1 MRMAAN
7 RTLTTLS
14 IALIVFVMLT
24 FVLAVTTYLFFKQKL
39 DADLEVAKAADEAR
53 RVQAELDTLTTNF
66 GRLRDVIGTDKDT
79 ADTIEA
85 EQNEWLT
92 TRFSAFQDENKSYRA
107 LVDWLEKK
115 RQDANVET
123 ANLVDKNSKLAADSE
138 RAVKQA
144 ADAQAG
150 AEKARDEAQNAL
162 KKEADD
168 FTSRRAEHE
177 KNMEGVVGEQK
188 KALAQSEQTQAI
200 IEELRKLGPLLSP
213 EAKRRYE
220 TAPADSNEPE
230 PWPERVR
237 MVLKE
242 LTDREKAIRDL
253 NGLLANLRMSGG
265 MQVAASVRPGDQ
277 LQKAIAASLPLDDRI
292 EGFDGRVVDVDERD
306 RSVLLSFSSTAGL
319 RPGLLLA
326 VFDPTEPQP
335 LVGSQKGMVQVTA
348 VESGTLA
355 RGVIRADDIDRTILP
370 GDGVAT
376 NLWRPG
382 ASPEI
387 VIVGFVDLGGGP
399 KQSLSALKSL
409 VEQAGAT
416 VADSVT
422 PRTAAVVDAG
432 PPQAGVAAVASAGAW
447 KPTDDSRRKKA
458 LDTAKGLGVRVVT
471 VDALYDV
478 LGIDREAAG
487 RPGGAAVA
495 Y

>member
-1 MRMAAN
+1 MAAN

-24 FVLAVTTYLFFKQKL
+24 FVLAVTTYLFFKQKFE
-39 DADLEVAKAADEAR
+39 AEQAAAKADDEAR
-53 RVQAELDTLTTNF
+53 RVQTEFDTLARDF
-66 GRLRDVIGTDKDT
+66 GRLRDVIGTEKDT

-85 EQNEWLT
+85 EQNEWLS
-92 TRFSAFQDENKSYRA
+92 TRFSAFQEESKSYRA
-107 LVDWLEKK
+107 LVEWLEKK
-115 RQDANVET
+115 RLDANVET
-123 ANLVDKNSKLAADSE
+123 ANLVDKNTKLAADTE
-138 RAVKQA
+138 RAIKQA
-144 ADAQAG
+144 DDARAAAEQAREAAQA
-150 AEKARDEAQNAL
+150 AQ
-162 KKEADD
+162 KKEAED
-168 FTSRRAEHE
+168 FASRRSEHE

-188 KALAQSEQTQAI
+188 KALAQSQQTQAI

-213 EAKRRYE
+213 DARRRYE
-220 TAPADSNEPE
+220 TQPADSSEAE

-237 MVLKE
+237 IVLKE

-253 NGLLANLRMSGG
+253 NGLLANLRMADG
-265 MQVAASVRPGDQ
+265 MQVAASVRPGDA
-277 LQKAIAASLPLDDRI
+277 LQKAVAASLPLDDRI
-292 EGFDGRVVDVDERD
+292 DGFDGRVVDVDERD
-306 RSVLLSFSSTAGL
+306 RSVLLSFSSTAGM

-326 VFDPTEPQP
+326 VFDPAEPQP

-382 ASPEI
+382 ESPEI
-387 VIVGFVDLGGGP
+387 VIVGYVDLGSGP
-399 KQSLSALKSL
+399 KQSRAALESL
-409 VEQAGAT
+409 VERAGAT
-416 VADSVT
+416 VVDTVG

-432 PPQAGVAAVASAGAW
+432 PPQAGAAAVGSVGAW
-447 KPTDDSRRKKA
+447 RPTDESQRRRA
-458 LDTAKGLGVRVVT
+458 LENAKGLGVRVVT
-471 VDALYDV
+471 IDALYDM